1 MFSVNKNMKRALCST
16 KHVSHNRGVN
26 GVVLSNG
33 QRAWYNISHIKSR
46 GGYLEQ
52 WKGSGN
58 MEKFTYSH
66 N

>member
-1 MFSVNKNMKRALCST
+1 MT
-16 KHVSHNRGVN
+16 HNRIVN

-33 QRAWYNISHIKSR
+33 QRAWYDIAHINSK
-46 GGYLEQ
+46 GGDLEQ

-58 MEKFTYSH
+58 KEKFTHSH